1 MNFKENYT
9 QNEISLKLTDESHI
23 NKLLDYSLTKKF
35 YRYLEYKP
43 FKKKEA
49 EIYFKKKIKS
59 KKIILF
65 SIFYKK
71 KNYWDFFN

>member
-1 MNFKENYT
+1 MNFKKNYT

-43 FKKKEA
+43 FKKNRGRNL
-49 EIYFKKKIKS
+49 FLKKKLNQKNN
-59 KKIILF
+59 F
-65 SIFYKK
+65 IF
-71 KNYWDFFN
+71 NFF